1 MSYIVVYVTTPDL
14 EVSKNIANILVNEKL
29 AACVNI
35 TPKIYS
41 TYYWQGNIEH
51 DDEYL
56 LIIKTREDRFNKL
69 EERIKTIHPYSVP
82 EIIAL
87 PIVRGSHDYLK
98 WIDETLERDEK
109 GKLL

>member
-1 MSYIVVYVTTPDL
+1 MSYIVVYVTAPEFD
-14 EVSKNIANILVNEKL
+14 VSQKIADTLINEKL

-35 TPKIYS
+35 TSKVHS
-41 TYYWQGNIEH
+41 TYYWQGNVEH

-69 EERIKTIHPYSVP
+69 EERIKELHPYTVP
-82 EIIAL
+82 EIIAM

-98 WIDETLERDEK
+98 WIDETLERE
-109 GKLL
+109 